1 MQDLAW
7 LLIGWALGLLS
18 GVLAALLVYY
28 LFRRLLQQGAAA
40 GAQTWTAPRV
50 ILLVSVPLALLVL
63 VAAGV
68 MLASEAAQAREAVA
82 RQAVRTQVAETFQ
95 RSQETAVAKA
105 EERRLTATAGLQAS
119 QPAQL
124 ASPAV
129 TVVTPVPPEASPTP
143 TGTASG
149 PELPTLTTTSEPLT
163 ITLEP
168 ATSTPRPTKR
178 PTRTPTSR
186 SASKPVATK
195 QPTATPQPQFAWR
208 GEIVGA
214 SPDCKRTQLEGL
226 ALNRD
231 GGLAGNIWIHYW
243 SENWSGA
250 WARSSSDGHAGEP
263 GEAVGRNWD
272 GFLVPYPR
280 NGTWHACVVPDDGH
294 VQCISNQLTAT
305 TVDSPCAPGSEGVQ
319 VVRIVFQQN

>member
-18 GVLAALLVYY
+18 GVFAALLVYC
-28 LFRRLLQQGAAA
+28 LFRRLLQQASAA
-40 GAQTWTAPRV
+40 GTQTWTAARV
-50 ILLVSVPLALLVL
+50 ILLASVPLALLVL
-63 VAAGV
+63 VVAGV

-82 RQAVRTQVAETFQ
+82 RQAVRTQAAETFQ

-105 EERRLTATAGLQAS
+105 EERRLTATAVLQAS
-119 QPAQL
+119 EPAQL

-129 TVVTPVPPEASPTP
+129 TIVTPVPLEASSTP
-143 TGTASG
+143 TGTTGG
-149 PELPTLTTTSEPLT
+149 PDLPT
-163 ITLEP
+163 ITPEP

-178 PTRTPTSR
+178 PTRRPTPR
-186 SASKPVATK
+186 SVTKPAATR

-214 SPDCKRTQLEGL
+214 SPDCKKTQLEGF

-250 WARSSSDGHAGEP
+250 WARSSSEGHAGEP

-280 NGTWHACVVPDDGH
+280 SGTWHACVVPDDGH
-294 VQCISNQLTAT
+294 LQCISNQLTAT
-305 TVDSPCAPGSEGVQ
+305 TVESPCAPGSEGVQ

>member
-18 GVLAALLVYY
+18 GVFAGLLVHF
-28 LFRRLLQQGAAA
+28 LFGRLLQQEAAA

-105 EERRLTATAGLQAS
+105 EQRRLTATAALQAS
-119 QPAQL
+119 EAAQL
-124 ASPAV
+124 ASPV
-129 TVVTPVPPEASPTP
+129 VIVVTPVPPEASPTP

-149 PELPTLTTTSEPLT
+149 PELPTLTATR
-163 ITLEP
+163 EP

-186 SASKPVATK
+186 SASKPAATK
-195 QPTATPQPQFAWR
+195 QPTATPEPQFAWR
-208 GEIVGA
+208 GQIVGT

-280 NGTWHACVVPDDGH
+280 SGTWHACVVPDDGH
-294 VQCISNQLTAT
+294 LQCISNQLTVT